1 MVSWFLQDHGQGR
14 SATYL
19 VVSRAGG
26 VGDAPKYDGGRVEK
40 VSKTD
45 AATTAEPSTF
55 SRPQTSA
62 RVCGP
67 MLKWSLSAEARQQ
80 RFNMWKRER

>member
-1 MVSWFLQDHGQGR
+1 MQDHGQGR
-14 SATYL
+14 QATYL

-26 VGDAPKYDGGRVEK
+26 VGDAPKSDGGRVEK

-45 AATTAEPSTF
+45 AATTAELSTF
-55 SRPQTSA
+55 SRPQTSP

-67 MLKWSLSAEARQQ
+67 KPKWSLSANASQQ
-80 RFNMWKRER
+80 GFNMWKRERRQAV